1 MGLVQLTTGWTNL
14 FCGRKSA
21 GTYARSAHLLEII
34 GSELDHTN
42 VKYLIIG
49 LGNPGQE
56 YADTRHNIG
65 FQVLDTLASEFNA
78 SFTSARY
85 GDVTEFRHKG
95 RTFILLKPA
104 TFMNLSGKAVRYWMD
119 QEKLTP
125 ERLLVVT
132 DDLAIP
138 FGAIRL
144 KPRGGAGGH
153 NGLASIIEVL
163 GSDEYPRL
171 RFGIGSEFARGRQ
184 SEYVLGPW
192 DTEERKTLD
201 ARIELARKA
210 ILQFGL
216 LGIDQA
222 MNGFNKR

>member
-1 MGLVQLTTGWTNL
+1 MHERT
-14 FCGRKSA
+14 
-21 GTYARSAHLLEII
+21 RSPLEH
-34 GSELDHTN
+34 SN

-49 LGNPGQE
+49 LGNPGPE
-56 YADTRHNIG
+56 YADTRHNVG
-65 FQVLDTLASEFNA
+65 FQVLDTLANEFNA
-78 SFTSARY
+78 PFTPARY
-85 GDVTEFRHKG
+85 GDVSEFRHKG

-125 ERLLVVT
+125 ERILVVT

-153 NGLASIIEVL
+153 NGLTSIIEL
-163 GSDEYPRL
+163 LSTEEFPRL
-171 RFGIGSEFARGRQ
+171 RFGIGSEFPRGRQ

-192 DTEERKTLD
+192 NLEERKTLS

-216 LGIDQA
+216 LGMDQA